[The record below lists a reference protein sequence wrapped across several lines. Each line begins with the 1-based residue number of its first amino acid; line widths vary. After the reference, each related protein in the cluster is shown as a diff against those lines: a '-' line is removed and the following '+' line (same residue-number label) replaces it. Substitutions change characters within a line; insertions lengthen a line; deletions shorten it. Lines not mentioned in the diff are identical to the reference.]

1 MPYGKITSC
10 CDHLSLTEKRGLLLL
25 FILLQTAILS
35 GHLYY
40 QYAYIMREAARILR
54 NTTLLEAERFETSL
68 DAMGY
73 QVRLIGNAFLLNH
86 TATSENAH
94 RVLDAELK
102 QDWLDGVIVF
112 DEKGDFIAQRALFPL
127 ENALSASTLAQASFR
142 DQPLFKQL
150 RLREENDSLFYW
162 QSHGADPN
170 LHGFVVYHA
179 VRDVKGKFLG
189 GVVGY
194 FDAHSMVEIFR
205 KLNDKGFYLG
215 SGGAMVVLDRDNC
228 IQLTRV
234 GAGITAGPLHF
245 NPYLKE
251 VIKYSSDSAQT
262 NQYISPVDGT
272 SRMGVFLNLSHHK
285 WVMAAGLAKH
295 EILYGWYMQ
304 VFCTVIALIAF
315 IITQWSLLNYMHA
328 NSLQRAQL
336 VKDAL
341 RDPLTG
347 LANRRYF
354 DEQVRNI
361 STLVRCQRQSLC
373 VMSIDLDYFKRIN
386 DNFGHSGGDEVLRCV
401 GQLLPGLVRG
411 NDIVARLG
419 GEEFVVVMPFIEA
432 EYAREVAERIRIH
445 FARQEVDFRGRK
457 IQFTASFGLA
467 QMTPD
472 ELNAREGFQTTLDRA
487 DQALYHAKREG
498 RNRVCMASKIQ
509 QLILNPA

>member
-1 MPYGKITSC
+1 MPYGKIASYC
-10 CDHLSLTEKRGLLLL
+10 GHLSLAAKRGLLLL
-25 FILLQTAILS
+25 FIFVQTAILA

-40 QYAYIMREAARILR
+40 QYTYIMGEAARILR
-54 NTTLLEAERFETSL
+54 NTILLEAERFETSL

-73 QVRLIGNAFLLNH
+73 QVRLIGNALLLNH
-86 TATSENAH
+86 TVTSENTN
-94 RVLDAELK
+94 RFLDEELK

-112 DEKGDFIAQRALFPL
+112 DEKGDFVAQRALFPL
-127 ENALSASTLAQASFR
+127 ENALSASTIAQASFR
-142 DQPLFKQL
+142 DSPLFKQL
-150 RLREENDSLFYW
+150 RYSKENDSLFYW
-162 QSHGADPN
+162 QSDGADPN
-170 LHGFVVYHA
+170 LHGFVMYHA
-179 VRDVKGKFLG
+179 IRDIKGNFLG

-215 SGGAMVVLDRDNC
+215 SGGAMVVLDRDNY

-234 GAGITAGPLHF
+234 GAGITEGPLHF
-245 NPYLKE
+245 YPYLKE
-251 VIKYSSDSAQT
+251 VMKYSSDSAQT

-285 WVMAAGLAKH
+285 WVMAAGLAEH
-295 EILYGWYMQ
+295 EILHGWYLQ
-304 VFCTVIALIAF
+304 VFCSVMALIAI

-361 STLVRCQRQSLC
+361 CRVVSRQRQSLC
-373 VMSIDLDYFKRIN
+373 VLNIDLDYFKRIN
-386 DNFGHSGGDEVLRCV
+386 DNFGHCGGDEVLRCV
-401 GQLLPGLVRG
+401 GQILPGLVRG

-419 GEEFVVVMPFIEA
+419 GEEFVVVMPFTEP
-432 EYAREVAERIRIH
+432 EYAKEVAERIRIN
-445 FARQEVDFRGRK
+445 FACQEVNFHGRK

-472 ELNAREGFQTTLDRA
+472 ELNASEGFQATLDRA
-487 DQALYHAKREG
+487 DQALYRAKREG
-498 RNRVCMASKIQ
+498 RNRVCVASKNQ
-509 QLILNPA
+509 QLILYPA